1 MGVALRDI
9 ISDYKTPISWES
21 LSGIAAV
28 DAHNAL
34 YQFLSIIRQP
44 DGTPLIDQKGRITSH
59 LSGILFRTV
68 NFMEKGILPV
78 YVFDGKPPEF
88 KQQTIDQRRSAR
100 EEAHDLWQEA
110 LKRGEIAEAYK
121 QARSSSR
128 LNEEIIGSSKI
139 LLKLLGLP
147 YVEAPSEGEAQGAMM
162 VARGDARYIVS
173 QDYDTLLFGGPV
185 LMRNLTISG
194 KRKVHG
200 RTVTVTPERI
210 ILSEVLQGLNITRED
225 LVRISILVGTD
236 FNAGVK
242 GIGAKT
248 ALKTVRNN
256 EFERVAEE
264 KLPGIDIEGLISFFL
279 DPPVTEDYTLEWKE
293 PDREGLMKMLVDGY
307 DFTPDRV
314 EKSLEG
320 LRVKAGQKT
329 LDSWFS

>member
-9 ISDYKTPISWES
+9 ISDYKTPLPWES

-44 DGTPLIDQKGRITSH
+44 DGTPLMDQKGRITSH

-68 NFMEKGILPV
+68 NFMEKGIRPV

-88 KQQTIDQRRSAR
+88 KQRTIDQRRTAR

-128 LNEEIIGSSKI
+128 LNEEVISSSKE

-162 VARGDARYIVS
+162 VAKGDARYVVS

-185 LMRNLTISG
+185 LVRNLTISG

-200 RTVTVTPERI
+200 RTVTVSPEKI
-210 ILSEVLQGLNITRED
+210 VLAEVLQGLNITRED

-236 FNAGVK
+236 FNPGVK

-248 ALKTVRNN
+248 ALKLVRNN
-256 EFERVAEE
+256 EFDTVAEE
-264 KLPGIDIEGLISFFL
+264 KIPGTDIRELMEFFL
-279 DPPVTEDYTLEWKE
+279 DPPVTEDYTLEWGE
-293 PDREGLMKMLVDGY
+293 PDRHGLMKMLVDEY
-307 DFTPDRV
+307 DFTSDRV